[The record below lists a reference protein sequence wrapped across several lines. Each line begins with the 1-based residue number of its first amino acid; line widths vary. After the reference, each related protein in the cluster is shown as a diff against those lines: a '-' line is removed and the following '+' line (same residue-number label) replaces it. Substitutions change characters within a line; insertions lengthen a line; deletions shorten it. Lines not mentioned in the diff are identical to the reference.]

1 MKHKLDLLGNAV
13 DSLNQGLKLYIEGR
27 DGTVGAYKFAVL
39 HLSHYLELL
48 FKHAV
53 AEEHRLLIYKKP
65 DSKSLSTEATIGLWG
80 ALNILR
86 NVGHSFDEQLL
97 KDLKWFKGLRND
109 IEHFQF
115 EMDADE
121 VKATIGRLVKAA
133 HDFADEAI
141 EQDIA
146 RLVSPAL
153 ESTYRE
159 LFDDY
164 LSRLQL
170 AKATA
175 AKAVT
180 DETELSTCHWCGECD
195 VAIES
200 GKIIHCFLCDEDE
213 EKHEC
218 SICGEVCRESEM
230 SVWNDENPH
239 GTDYACNSCEDHI
252 FGTD

>member
-97 KDLKWFKGLRND
+97 KDLKW
-109 IEHFQF
+109 
-115 EMDADE
+115 
-121 VKATIGRLVKAA
+121 
-133 HDFADEAI
+133 
-141 EQDIA
+141 
-146 RLVSPAL
+146 
-153 ESTYRE
+153 
-159 LFDDY
+159 
-164 LSRLQL
+164 
-170 AKATA
+170 
-175 AKAVT
+175 
-180 DETELSTCHWCGECD
+180 
-195 VAIES
+195 
-200 GKIIHCFLCDEDE
+200 
-213 EKHEC
+213 
-218 SICGEVCRESEM
+218 
-230 SVWNDENPH
+230 
-239 GTDYACNSCEDHI
+239 
-252 FGTD
+252 